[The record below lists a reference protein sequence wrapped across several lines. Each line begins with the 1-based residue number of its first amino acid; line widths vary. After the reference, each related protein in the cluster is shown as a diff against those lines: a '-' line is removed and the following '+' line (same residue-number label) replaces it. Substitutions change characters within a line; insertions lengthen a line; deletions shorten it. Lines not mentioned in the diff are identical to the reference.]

1 MTWTDP
7 KGQTKESFFVQDN
20 TERGRVNHPLIDPP
34 LDGAIRAETYYP
46 DGDLDEVK
54 YFESSNMDK
63 AKEWVEDRV
72 VTYDKVCSTMKIHT
86 PKGANFQPLGGNN
99 KEE

>member
-1 MTWTDP
+1 MTWTGP
-7 KGQTKESFFVQDN
+7 IGHTKESFFVQN
-20 TERGRVNHPLIDPP
+20 NKERGRVNHPTIDPP

-54 YFESSNMDK
+54 YFESNSIDK

-72 VTYDKVCSTMKIHT
+72 TTYDNICQGVRIY
-86 PKGANFQPLGGNN
+86 GGNI